1 MVPPD
6 RGLVWVSYLR
16 LVFCRN
22 VASVVGASLFAAA
35 SLCAAPLNPNNIL
48 VVVNVSGRGPT
59 GPFTQENSVI
69 EFTPTGHVAQR
80 IPFNFNGGPYPS
92 GAQIVDIV
100 VDRSGVIDAIDAY
113 GTITGDTGYL
123 TRYFPDTDTFSHQRL
138 VDLGPDGP
146 SDVATYKNFI
156 FFTQGGIIRYDTSTD
171 SHVVLLGHGSDRRV
185 LGLTIGLDGKLYATY
200 LVELG
205 LNRYEARGID
215 VFDPETG
222 AWLYTVDL
230 PAPLRRQAEIS
241 RLAVDARGRI
251 FISDARW
258 TVFRLNRH
266 GEVEASKMLVHSP
279 DLLSDI
285 ALDENGRL
293 IVSSYYKGFIFV
305 GDTTLTN
312 FTSFLALHDAT
323 HDIRVTSLT
332 FAKYLPPATPAPI
345 VTSTSSTLANISG
358 RLRVQTGDRVGI
370 GGFIVTGTGTKKVI
384 LRGIGPSLSSSFGAG
399 ALQDP
404 ILELRDASGA
414 LIALNDDWM
423 NDAAH
428 EEISSKGLAPGN
440 NRESA
445 LSQTL
450 PVGSY
455 TAILRGKNNGTGI
468 GLIELYDVDTN
479 TTATLANISMRGYVD
494 GGDNV
499 VIGGFI
505 INGDPI
511 DGEGGKV
518 VVRGIGPSLTQS
530 GITGALPDPT
540 LELYNAFGW
549 RLASNDNW
557 RDTQAAAIQ
566 GAGLAP
572 RSQRE
577 SAILATLTSGAY
589 TAILRGKSNTTGV
602 GLIEVYSIH

>member
-1 MVPPD
+1 MFSFVKNGFGK
-6 RGLVWVSYLR
+6 RRLNLLVQ
-16 LVFCRN
+16 RN
-22 VASVVGASLFAAA
+22 FFVLLSLLPLASSF
-35 SLCAAPLNPNNIL
+35 AAPLNPNNIL
-48 VVVNVSGRGPT
+48 VAVNVSGRAPT
-59 GPFTQENSVI
+59 GPFTQENSVV

-92 GAQIVDIV
+92 GAEIVDIV

-113 GTITGDTGYL
+113 GTITGDTGYF

-146 SDVATYKNFI
+146 SDIATYKNFI
-156 FFTQGGIIRYDTSTD
+156 FFTQGGIFRYDTSTN
-171 SHVVLLGHGSDRRV
+171 SHVVLSGHPGV
-185 LGLTIGLDGKLYATY
+185 MGLTIGLDGKLYATY
-200 LVELG
+200 RVQLS
-205 LNRYEARGID
+205 LNIYEARGID
-215 VFDPETG
+215 VFDQETG
-222 AWLYTVDL
+222 AWLYTVEL
-230 PAPLRRQAEIS
+230 PAPLRRNAEIN
-241 RLAVDARGRI
+241 RLAVDASGRI
-251 FISDARW
+251 FINDDRW

-266 GEVEASKMLVHSP
+266 GQVEASRMLVHYP
-279 DLLSDI
+279 DYLSDI

-293 IVSSYYKGFIFV
+293 IVSSGRGFIFV

-312 FTSFLALHDAT
+312 FTSFHFPHDSH
-323 HDIRVTSLT
+323 HDVSANSVT

-370 GGFIVTGTGTKKVI
+370 GGFIVTGTGTKNVV
-384 LRGIGPSLSSSFGAG
+384 LRGIGPSLAPNFGTG

-404 ILELRDASGA
+404 ILELRDSSGA
-414 LIALNDDWM
+414 LIASNDNWM
-423 NDAAH
+423 TDPAH
-428 EEISSKGLAPGN
+428 DEINSKGLAPAN
-440 NRESA
+440 NLESA

-494 GGDNV
+494 RGDNV

-540 LELYNAFGW
+540 LELYNVFGW

-572 RSQRE
+572 RNQRE
-577 SAILATLTSGAY
+577 SAILATLSSGAY

>member
-1 MVPPD
+1 MFPSAGGTVG
-6 RGLVWVSYLR
+6 RRWNLR
-16 LVFCRN
+16 LVACCCLAAV
-22 VASVVGASLFAAA
+22 VAASIFAAA

-48 VVVNVSGRGPT
+48 VAVNVSSRGPT
-59 GPFTQENSVI
+59 GPFTQEDSVF
-69 EFTPTGHVAQR
+69 EFNTTGHVAQR
-80 IPFNFNGGPYPS
+80 IPFTLNGEPYPW
-92 GAQIVDIV
+92 GVVILDIV
-100 VDRSGVIDAIDAY
+100 VDRSGVIDAM
-113 GTITGDTGYL
+113 G
-123 TRYFPDTDTFSHQRL
+123 TRYFPDTGTFVYRP
-138 VDLGPDGP
+138 VIELGPDGA
-146 SDVATYKNFI
+146 SDIATYKNFS
-156 FFTQGGIIRYDTSTD
+156 FFTQGGIFRYDSSTD
-171 SHVVLLGHGSDRRV
+171 SHVVLLGHGDV
-185 LGLTIGLDGKLYATY
+185 LGLTIGLDGKLYAPFQ
-200 LVELG
+200 VQLG
-205 LNRYEARGID
+205 LNRYEVRGID
-215 VFDPETG
+215 VFDPLSG
-222 AWLYTVDL
+222 AWLYTIDI
-230 PAPLRRQAEIS
+230 PAPLRRAGS
-241 RLAVDARGRI
+241 PSCDRLAVDASGRI
-251 FISDARW
+251 FIKDDRW

-266 GEVEASKMLVHSP
+266 GEVEASKMLAHSP

-293 IVSSYYKGFIFV
+293 IVSSYYKGLIFV

-312 FTSFLALHDAT
+312 FTSFFALHDAT
-323 HDIRVTSLT
+323 HDVHVTSLT

-358 RLRVQTGDRVGI
+358 RLRLQTGDRVGI
-370 GGFIVTGTGTKKVI
+370 GGFIVTGTGTKKVV
-384 LRGIGPSLSSSFGAG
+384 LRGIGPSLSSSFGPG

-414 LIALNDDWM
+414 LIASNDDWM

-428 EEISSKGLAPGN
+428 DEISSKGLAPGN
-440 NRESA
+440 NREAA

-455 TAILRGKNNGTGI
+455 TAILRGRNNGTGI

-589 TAILRGKSNTTGV
+589 TAILRGKNNTTGV
-602 GLIEVYSIH
+602 GLIEVYSIP